1 MITRERARELR
12 AVIEGAVS
20 TYDMEDS
27 EALKVVELFPTW
39 ETLLAAGNALAENTI
54 LNDGGILYRVVQPG
68 GVVPQEHQPPHGEGM
83 LAVYR
88 PIDQTHA
95 GTVDDPIPFVYGMDT
110 EKDKYYS
117 YEGKT
122 YLCNL
127 AMAPC
132 VWVPDTPGLWQWTL
146 IEWGRRYTRS
156 QRTGKKSLA
165 SPR

>member
-68 GVVPQEHQPPHGEGM
+68 GVIPQEHQPPHGEGM

-132 VWVPDTPGLWQWTL
+132 VWAPDTPGLWQWTP
-146 IEWGRRYTRS
+146 IE
-156 QRTGKKSLA
+156 
-165 SPR
+165 

>member
-68 GVVPQEHQPPHGEGM
+68 
-83 LAVYR
+83 
-88 PIDQTHA
+88 
-95 GTVDDPIPFVYGMDT
+95 
-110 EKDKYYS
+110 
-117 YEGKT
+117 
-122 YLCNL
+122 
-127 AMAPC
+127 AP
-132 VWVPDTPGLWQWTL
+132 VLFPV
-146 IEWGRRYTRS
+146 
-156 QRTGKKSLA
+156 
-165 SPR
+165 

>member
-20 TYDMEDS
+20 AYDMEDS

-54 LNDGGILYRVVQPG
+54 LNDGGVLYRVVQPG

-88 PIDQTHA
+88 PIDKTHT

-110 EKDKYYS
+110 EKDKYYA

-132 VWVPDTPGLWQWTL
+132 VWAPDTPGLWQWTL
-146 IEWGRRYTRS
+146 IE
-156 QRTGKKSLA
+156 
-165 SPR
+165 

>member
-27 EALKVVELFPTW
+27 EALKVVEIFPTW

-54 LNDGGILYRVVQPG
+54 LNDGGVLYRVVQPG

-88 PIDQTHA
+88 PIDQTHD

-127 AMAPC
+127 AMPPRADMGTARGAGPK
-132 VWVPDTPGLWQWTL
+132 DTTQ
-146 IEWGRRYTRS
+146 S
-156 QRTGKKSLA
+156 
-165 SPR
+165 